1 MPSITPTAD
10 PRKPRVFVDADV
22 IFAGAASPSQHGASL
37 VILRMA
43 EITLIEAVT
52 SQQAIVEA
60 ERNLAEKLPAAL
72 PAFRLLV
79 ARCLRVVPDP
89 RPADLLPYVGLADLE
104 DLPLLVAALREG
116 CAWLVTFN
124 IRHYHP
130 GHPAVTVLR
139 PGELLLRIRSLLGGL
154 ALMEPKH

>member
-1 MPSITPTAD
+1 MPSITPPAD

-52 SQQAIVEA
+52 SRQAIAEA
-60 ERNLAEKLPAAL
+60 ERNLAEKLPVAL
-72 PAFRLLV
+72 PTFRLLV

-89 RPADLLPYVGLADLE
+89 QPEDLLPYAGLADPE
-104 DLPLLVAALREG
+104 DAPLLNAAVREG
-116 CAWLVTFN
+116 CPWLVAFN
-124 IRHYHP
+124 VRHYRP

-139 PGELLLRIRSLLGGL
+139 PGEFLLRVRGLLEGLSLI
-154 ALMEPKH
+154 EPKH